1 MLESAASSALAP
13 EKSGEIA
20 ARLRTFI
27 CETFAPARDGI
38 TDEESLL
45 DGGIVDSMGILELVE
60 FIERE
65 FEVELA
71 DEDLIADSFESVAA
85 LTRLITSRHA

>member
-1 MLESAASSALAP
+1 MPESATSVLTPQSARDI
-13 EKSGEIA
+13 SN
-20 ARLRTFI
+20 RLRVFI
-27 CETFAPARDGI
+27 CDRFSVARGGI

-71 DEDLIADSFESVAA
+71 DEELLADRFESIAA
-85 LTRLITSRHA
+85 LTGLVERLRV